1 MIGIAKVNSGAA
13 RNKTGFARIIV
24 ANTANSNSSSTT
36 PFPSFSPNI
45 NVEKEPTR
53 SSQNTLLKHYDIY
66 KVRVFSK
73 E

>member
-1 MIGIAKVNSGAA
+1 
-13 RNKTGFARIIV
+13 
-24 ANTANSNSSSTT
+24 
-36 PFPSFSPNI
+36 
-45 NVEKEPTR
+45 VEKEPTR